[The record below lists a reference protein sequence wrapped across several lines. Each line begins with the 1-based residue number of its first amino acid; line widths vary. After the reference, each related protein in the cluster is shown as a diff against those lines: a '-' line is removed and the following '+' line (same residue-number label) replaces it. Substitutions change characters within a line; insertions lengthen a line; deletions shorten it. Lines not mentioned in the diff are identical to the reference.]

1 MDRACSPVWEV
12 LALELG
18 RRDARQSW
26 FYFLSESDQRI
37 EIAYWAWLLR
47 SGSSLV
53 LVDTGPPPDEGARRG
68 LRNVVSV
75 DDALRRHGVDANAI
89 DTVILTHLHWD
100 HAAGCDRLPA
110 ARFVVQRAERDF
122 FAGPAHEHPS
132 TGRFFAQ
139 RQKLQALLDSGRCD
153 VVDGDALIRP
163 GLRVV
168 RVGGHTPGSQM
179 VVLQTSQGAAV
190 ITGDL
195 VPFARNYQEGVPN
208 GILVNLLDSLAG
220 LRRLRE
226 LEPALVY
233 PGHDLVPCVP
243 GRAGPRD
250 DAS

>member
-1 MDRACSPVWEV
+1 MNRDGAPVWEV
-12 LALELG
+12 LPLELG
-18 RRDARQSW
+18 RRDAHQSW
-26 FYFLSESDQRI
+26 FYFLSESGERI

-68 LRNVVSV
+68 LRNVKSIDVALLEHGI
-75 DDALRRHGVDANAI
+75 DAHAI

-100 HAAGCDRLPA
+100 HAAGCDRLPG
-110 ARFVVQRAERDF
+110 ARFVIQRAERDF
-122 FAGPAHEHPS
+122 FSGPAHQHPS
-132 TGRFFAQ
+132 TGRFFAH
-139 RQKLQALLDSGRCD
+139 REKLQVLLDSGRCD
-153 VVDGDALIRP
+153 LVDGDAVIRP
-163 GLRVV
+163 GIRVV

-179 VVLQTSQGAAV
+179 VVVDTTGGTAV

-233 PGHDLVPCVP
+233 PGHDLVPCVQ
-243 GRAGPRD
+243 GRTRQDG
-250 DAS
+250 DA